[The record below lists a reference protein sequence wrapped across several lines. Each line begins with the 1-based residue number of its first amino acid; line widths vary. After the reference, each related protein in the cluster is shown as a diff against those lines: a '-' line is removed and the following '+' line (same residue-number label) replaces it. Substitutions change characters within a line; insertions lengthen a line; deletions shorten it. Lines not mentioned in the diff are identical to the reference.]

1 MRPVCRTR
9 PPNAVSW
16 NALRHTTRGTLRST
30 VSYRRLLLALALG
43 ASVAACATKPPAS
56 DPDALADYQA
66 TNDPLEPT
74 NRVFYAINN
83 GLDTVI
89 LRPLALGY
97 RYAVPEPMRNG
108 IHNALSN
115 IGTPVQLTN
124 DMLEGKPRRAGDT
137 VMRFVINTTVGLLGF
152 IDVATKWGY
161 PNHDADFGMT
171 LASWGVPEGP
181 FLFLPVLGPSDPRD
195 AVGFG
200 VDIVIDPFTWVGKPH
215 DPTITALNW
224 TRFGLNAVDLRERV
238 EDFLQQIKKT
248 ALDPYATFRS
258 LYRQHREAQ
267 IQKLKDD
274 TRATTPVNAVPA
286 AAPVDNGGGNGG
298 GNGQDNGPT
307 K

>member
-1 MRPVCRTR
+1 MRPVRRTHAAS
-9 PPNAVSW
+9 PA
-16 NALRHTTRGTLRST
+16 
-30 VSYRRLLLALALG
+30 SYRRLLFSLALG
-43 ASVAACATKPPAS
+43 LCVAACATKPPAS
-56 DPDALADYQA
+56 DPDALADYQQ

-97 RYAVPEPMRNG
+97 RAIVPEPVRNG
-108 IHNALSN
+108 VHNALSN
-115 IGTPVQLTN
+115 LGTPVQLAN

-200 VDIVIDPFTWVGKPH
+200 VDIALDPFTWVGNPR
-215 DPTITALNW
+215 DGTITALNW
-224 TRFGLNAVDLRERV
+224 TRFGLNAIDSRERV
-238 EDFLQQIKKT
+238 EDSLQQIKKT

-267 IQKLKDD
+267 IKALMDD
-274 TRATTPVNAVPA
+274 KRATVPVNAA
-286 AAPVDNGGGNGG
+286 AAD
-298 GNGQDNGPT
+298 GQT